1 MAQKQHKSP
10 FRAMALYSTI
20 LSQLAGSVLIGIFLG
35 RWIDGKCQTEPLFL
49 VIGLLSGLA
58 AGILAMLRTIRHFDS
73 GD

>member
-58 AGILAMLRTIRHFDS
+58 AGILAMLRTIRRFDS

>member
-1 MAQKQHKSP
+1 MAQKHKSP

-20 LSQLAGSVLIGIFLG
+20 LSQLAGSALIGIFLG

-49 VIGLLSGLA
+49 VIGLLLGLA
-58 AGILAMLRTIRHFDS
+58 AGILAMLRTLRRFDS